1 MKCSVCG
8 CENEEN
14 VTLCPQCGSDIAAPA
29 DKILCR
35 HCGKQIRPT
44 AKFCV
49 YCGGKQAEEEN
60 PVPAP
65 EPVAESP
72 EEKAPVVLEAAEET
86 VAQSPMTEVTIPPVA
101 EAPEP
106 KIVYVSAPN
115 PAPARKLPTGRG
127 LAKMFFLGILTAMLY
142 PFVILSRMVEEINM
156 VASRHDGKRTMQLVF
171 VPILTALT
179 LGIYGFVWYHKL
191 CNRMGNELRRRQL
204 CYRFGAGSF
213 WLWNFLWGILGTA
226 VTVILG
232 GVLVHLH
239 ILDMQLSIAV
249 TAACALV
256 SSIGPFVFVHKMMC
270 AMNLINADYNE
281 KG

>member
-14 VTLCPQCGSDIAAPA
+14 VTLCPQCGSESTAPA
-29 DKILCR
+29 DRVLCR

-49 YCGGKQAEEEN
+49 YCGGRQAEEI
-60 PVPAP
+60 PVPDPEPAEEVPVAP
-65 EPVAESP
+65 EPV
-72 EEKAPVVLEAAEET
+72 EEAVLEAPAAAEP
-86 VAQSPMTEVTIPPVA
+86 AA

-106 KIVYVSAPN
+106 KIVCVTAPA

-127 LAKMFFLGILTAMLY
+127 LAKMFFLGILTCMLY

-156 VASRHDGKRTMQLVF
+156 VASRHDGKRTMQLIF
-171 VPILTALT
+171 VPILTVLT
-179 LGIYGFVWYHKL
+179 LGIYGFVWCHRL
-191 CNRMGNELRRRQL
+191 CDRMGNELRRRGI

-213 WLWNFLWGILGTA
+213 WLWNFLWGILGA
-226 VTVILG
+226 VVTVILG
-232 GVLVHLH
+232 GALVHLH
-239 ILDMQLSIAV
+239 ILDANLANAI

-256 SSIGPFVFVHKMMC
+256 SSIGPFVFVHKMMR